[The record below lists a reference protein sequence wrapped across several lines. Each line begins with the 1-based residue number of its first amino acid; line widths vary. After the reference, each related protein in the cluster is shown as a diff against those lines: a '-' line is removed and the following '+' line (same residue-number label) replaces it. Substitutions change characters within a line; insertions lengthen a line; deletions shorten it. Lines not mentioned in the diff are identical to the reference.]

1 MRGTVLTVIIPGT
14 PCSVALS
21 PVALCTAAQCPA
33 AVLAA
38 HEHASEIT
46 TA

>member
-1 MRGTVLTVIIPGT
+1 MRGTMLTVIT
-14 PCSVALS
+14 PA
-21 PVALCTAAQCPA
+21 ALCAAAQCPA

-38 HEHASEIT
+38 HEHAAEIT

>member
-1 MRGTVLTVIIPGT
+1 MRGTVLTVIT
-14 PCSVALS
+14 AA
-21 PVALCTAAQCPA
+21 ALCAAAQCPE

-38 HEHASEIT
+38 LQHAAEIT

>member
-1 MRGTVLTVIIPGT
+1 MRETVLTVIT
-14 PCSVALS
+14 AA
-21 PVALCTAAQCPA
+21 ALCAAAQCPA

-38 HEHASEIT
+38 HEHAAEIK

>member
-1 MRGTVLTVIIPGT
+1 MGSTVLTVM
-14 PCSVALS
+14 CV
-21 PVALCTAAQCPA
+21 AAQCPA

-38 HEHASEIT
+38 HEHATEIT